1 MGVLLRKPSHAGI
14 VVPRPEVVRPALY
27 IEILAA
33 VPKWVR
39 VGAHAVF
46 FVAESVVVVGLRLCS
61 GSAAGSPQAATP
73 PGGMFLWMILIG
85 YASSAYR

>member
-46 FVAESVVVVGLRLCS
+46 FVAESVVGVGLDTPSCRLEFS
-61 GSAAGSPQAATP
+61 RRAVYKV
-73 PGGMFLWMILIG
+73 I
-85 YASSAYR
+85 